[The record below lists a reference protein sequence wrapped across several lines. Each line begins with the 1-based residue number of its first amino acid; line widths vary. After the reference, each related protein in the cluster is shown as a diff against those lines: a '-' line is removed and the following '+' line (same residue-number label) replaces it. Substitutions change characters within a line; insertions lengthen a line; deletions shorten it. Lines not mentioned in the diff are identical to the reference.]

1 MQHVGGEHAADGA
14 VRDAD
19 VSAAAVHGPPAPHA
33 GLRGAVRADDAAAV
47 AGPGAGTR
55 RVLPQGPHAAAH
67 PRRQGQHTATS
78 TSTAP
83 AGGQRERGEGGGKG
97 RGREKGKGGQRGGGG
112 GQGDGRREIGKE
124 NREGKKRGKEAR

>member
-33 GLRGAVRADDAAAV
+33 GLRGVVRADDAAAV

-55 RVLPQGPHAAAH
+55 RVLPQDPHAAAY

-78 TSTAP
+78 TGTGRGP
-83 AGGQRERGEGGGKG
+83 EGERGRGEGGIRAEGG
-97 RGREKGKGGQRGGGG
+97 RWGGGSRG
-112 GQGDGRREIGKE
+112 WEEGDRE
-124 NREGKKRGKEAR
+124 RE

>member
-19 VSAAAVHGPPAPHA
+19 VPAAAVHGPPAPHA

-78 TSTAP
+78 TSTGRGQEGEKGWWWW
-83 AGGQRERGEGGGKG
+83 GGGVRAEGGR
-97 RGREKGKGGQRGGGG
+97 RGREVGGGG
-112 GQGDGRREIGKE
+112 VKGGGVKGMGGGR
-124 NREGKKRGKEAR
+124 